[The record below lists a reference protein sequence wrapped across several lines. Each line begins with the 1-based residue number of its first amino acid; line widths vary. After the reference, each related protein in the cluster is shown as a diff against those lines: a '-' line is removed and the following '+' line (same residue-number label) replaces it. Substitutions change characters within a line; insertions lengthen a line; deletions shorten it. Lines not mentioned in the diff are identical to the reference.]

1 MSSKKTDFVI
11 EKEYLLEELNKLLHL
26 INEPVEIHVG
36 VQGEP
41 FLYADMENLLNDLNK
56 IKQITTISIDTNC
69 TLLSKE
75 ILNRLAHNKK
85 LQFNFSLDSL
95 DERLAKTIAGSPAY
109 NLNHIQEIISYASKK
124 FKVIVAPVL
133 MTKINEQEMEKII
146 LFIKSLK
153 HQPILGIQNFLIYKT
168 GRNPAKSLPWPEF
181 YALLEPLEKKH
192 NIKLKLSKED
202 FHIRKTKDLPKPFH
216 EGDIISAILKSPDR
230 FPNTCIAVAKD
241 RNISLPNCAF
251 QKEKKVTIKI
261 GRDKHNIF
269 TGNIVN
275 MLNNRIIRTQLLYR
289 EIIS

>member
-124 FKVIVAPVL
+124 LGNVVGATPGDEMLTAIKEAKKRNLEVALIDQDIEITLSRFSKALSWKEKWMFLKDIFNSIFRKKKVLAEYKELGLDLETLDLTQVPSNKFITILTTAMKKKYPNIYRVL
-133 MTKINEQEMEKII
+133 VSERNSFMVRTLVKMRKKYPEKKIIAVVGAGHVEGMEKE
-146 LFIKSLK
+146 
-153 HQPILGIQNFLIYKT
+153 FLRY
-168 GRNPAKSLPWPEF
+168 EF
-181 YALLEPLEKKH
+181 
-192 NIKLKLSKED
+192 
-202 FHIRKTKDLPKPFH
+202 
-216 EGDIISAILKSPDR
+216 
-230 FPNTCIAVAKD
+230 V
-241 RNISLPNCAF
+241 
-251 QKEKKVTIKI
+251 
-261 GRDKHNIF
+261 
-269 TGNIVN
+269 
-275 MLNNRIIRTQLLYR
+275 
-289 EIIS
+289 